1 MLEMMF
7 DLVSPVLSEVLV
19 CCTRA
24 FFFENAAQIS
34 FVCLWVKLS
43 YNYVLP
49 TCVEV
54 KNFLRFYFAL
64 LSIQILKEKTTMK
77 IDWGHHL
84 TLCVITVLIHSFAG
98 FQQIMRGR
106 ALFLTRF
113 TEAGLWVSCVLAA
126 NLCCTKYA
134 LETTL
139 QCIRK
144 KAGTG
149 CRI

>member
-54 KNFLRFYFAL
+54 KNFL
-64 LSIQILKEKTTMK
+64 
-77 IDWGHHL
+77 
-84 TLCVITVLIHSFAG
+84 
-98 FQQIMRGR
+98 
-106 ALFLTRF
+106 
-113 TEAGLWVSCVLAA
+113 
-126 NLCCTKYA
+126 
-134 LETTL
+134 
-139 QCIRK
+139 
-144 KAGTG
+144 
-149 CRI
+149 

>member
-24 FFFENAAQIS
+24 FFFEKFVQIS
-34 FVCLWVKLS
+34 FVCLWIKHS
-43 YNYVLP
+43 YN
-49 TCVEV
+49 
-54 KNFLRFYFAL
+54 FDFYFAL
-64 LSIQILKEKTTMK
+64 LFIQILKEKTTMK

-144 KAGTG
+144 KAG